1 MALASPPVVVCKT
14 SPVATQLG
22 RRSRRSQR
30 SNGADGVEGAG
41 PSRNDTDSG
50 DGGEVTAPPM
60 PSGTPRLVH
69 EPALDGLRGLAV
81 AAVVVFHLDRL
92 EGGFLGV
99 DLFFVLSGFLI
110 TSLLIAEQL
119 GTGRVALARFWA
131 RRARRLIPALLLVM
145 LVVGA
150 MIGRYTW
157 VQQRADLR
165 GEALATLGYVAN
177 WHAMVDDA
185 GYWDMFTSPSPLDH
199 MWSLAIEE
207 QFYVVWPLVVVGLFA
222 LARRRG
228 RSQSGVA
235 LLRVACIGG
244 ALASFGL
251 MASLFSPVDTNRAY
265 YGTDARVGPM
275 LLGAALATVS
285 TAQMR
290 RRDPAAT
297 VRSPR
302 WVALAAAGAL
312 GFVTWALT
320 SVDGV
325 SGFYYQGGLVLFS
338 LAALV
343 LIRCVTT
350 GRAGP
355 VGAVLRWRPL
365 CALGLI
371 SYGVYLWHWPIIVY
385 AIPQRIGVDG
395 LALDAIRVAATLA
408 ISTASYLLI
417 ERPIRRG
424 TLLRSARQV
433 RPALVGAVAVAVA
446 VLLVTTRGPATD
458 VSASAAPID
467 LPPGD
472 TSANPY
478 RYYPEDI
485 PPGSERILVV
495 GDSGPGF
502 LAPRMALKADD
513 YDAVVA
519 GDSQITCS
527 PILPEGVFRSLDG
540 EVVSR
545 EPCHETR
552 RELWQ
557 ELADEFEPD
566 VVVFY
571 IANTPGLVEPRL
583 DGEWVH
589 DCDPA
594 YDEWMHDAVL
604 EDMQMFVDGGARI
617 VMTTSPEA
625 VGTAISD
632 DGPEWLA
639 CRNATY
645 GRVAA
650 DIPGAT
656 ILDMAAEVE
665 RIRTLDPDRRLLRDS
680 VHLSDYGADLVSDWL
695 LPQLT
700 APPPAP
706 IPP

>member
-1 MALASPPVVVCKT
+1 MVCKT

-30 SNGADGVEGAG
+30 SNGADGGEGAE
-41 PSRNDTDSG
+41 PSREDIDSG
-50 DGGEVTAPPM
+50 DGGEVAAPPVR
-60 PSGTPRLVH
+60 SATPRLVH
-69 EPALDGLRGLAV
+69 EPGLDGLRGLAV
-81 AAVVVFHLDRL
+81 AAVMVFHLDRL

-110 TSLLIAEQL
+110 TSLLIAEQVD
-119 GTGRVALARFWA
+119 TGRVALARFWA

-145 LVVGA
+145 IVVGA
-150 MIGRYTW
+150 LIGRYTW

-165 GEALATLGYVAN
+165 GEALATLGYAAN

-207 QFYVVWPLVVVGLFA
+207 QFYVVWPLVVVGVFA

-228 RSQSGVA
+228 RGQGGVA
-235 LLRVACIGG
+235 LLRATCVVG
-244 ALASFGL
+244 AVASFAL

-302 WVALAAAGAL
+302 WVALAAVAAL
-312 GFVTWALT
+312 GFVAWTLT

-343 LIRCVTT
+343 LVRCVTT

-385 AIPQRIGVDG
+385 VIPQRFGGVDG
-395 LALDAIRVAATLA
+395 LALDVIRVAATLA

-424 TLLRSARQV
+424 TLLRSGRQV
-433 RPALVGAVAVAVA
+433 RASLVGAVALALEI
-446 VLLVTTRGPATD
+446 LLVTTRGPANE
-458 VSASAAPID
+458 VSASSAPIE

-502 LAPRMALKADD
+502 LAPRMALKADA

-519 GDSQITCS
+519 GDSQIVCS

-552 RELWQ
+552 REVWE
-557 ELADEFEPD
+557 ELADEFDPD

-604 EDMQMFVDGGARI
+604 DDMRMFADGGARI
-617 VMTTSPEA
+617 VMTTSPQA

-632 DGPEWLA
+632 EGPEWLA

-656 ILDMAAEVE
+656 ILDMSGEVE
-665 RIRTLDPDRRLLRDS
+665 HLRALDPDRRLLRDS
-680 VHLSDYGADLVSDWL
+680 VHLSDDGADLVSDWL
-695 LPQLT
+695 LPLVT
-700 APPPAP
+700 APAPVTPPTPAP
-706 IPP
+706 HLIA